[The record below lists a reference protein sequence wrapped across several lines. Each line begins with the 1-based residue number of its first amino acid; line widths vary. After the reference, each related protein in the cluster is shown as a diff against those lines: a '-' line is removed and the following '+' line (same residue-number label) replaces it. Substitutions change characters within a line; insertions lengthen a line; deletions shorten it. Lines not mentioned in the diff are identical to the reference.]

1 MDFINLK
8 SLNLTA
14 EESEDLIKLLAQK
27 RGITTKKLLSTIKLN
42 LKRKNNKDL
51 ASKLE
56 LIKLQQKL
64 IKSIK
69 KQQKLTKQTKLQREL
84 IKSQRK
90 LKKQQQTSSNTRKI
104 RKPLYNIDQKI
115 NNNTNVDK
123 KINNINDDF
132 IENIRDLFNTNVDKK
147 INNANVDNT
156 NDEDFIENIKDLL
169 NNKLD
174 KKVNNNNT
182 NDDYIENIRDLFSIL
197 DYEPVLIKSGFVNNY
212 LEYMS
217 NGNDSLS
224 FNEYLEL
231 IKPYLYDL
239 INVYKD
245 KGEWKIQLS
254 AEISFISQKPNSNEI
269 CVMFTRSTAE
279 EFMIGSETKEVAE
292 KLFMSIL
299 QKYQDNLQNKM
310 KGSDFI
316 FNGINY
322 LYYDLNRIT
331 ISKGGSYI
339 ESPKWLKDKE
349 CTINQKNNDYK
360 YFQYATTLALNINSI
375 DKHHQRISKIKPVID
390 NYNWNDINFPATK
403 KDWNKFEVNNK
414 NIALNILYVPYNTK
428 KIEIAYK
435 SKYNFI
441 RDNQIIL
448 LMISNGKNWHYLAVR
463 SLSRLLRGI
472 SSNHDGD
479 YYCLNCFHS
488 YRTENKLNVHKKICE
503 NHDYCNIEMPSP
515 NNNIIKYN
523 QGEKSLEL
531 AFIIYADLECLLKK
545 IDTCYN
551 NPDLSSTT
559 KINQHIPSGYSI
571 YTNCSFDKANN
582 KLSYYRGEDCMKRFC
597 KDLKEHAMK
606 IIDFK
611 KKRMI
616 PLIKKKK
623 IIITKKIL
631 VIYVKMILIM
641 IK

>member
-299 QKYQDNLQNKM
+299 QK
-310 KGSDFI
+310 
-316 FNGINY
+316 
-322 LYYDLNRIT
+322 
-331 ISKGGSYI
+331 ISG
-339 ESPKWLKDKE
+339 
-349 CTINQKNNDYK
+349 
-360 YFQYATTLALNINSI
+360 
-375 DKHHQRISKIKPVID
+375 
-390 NYNWNDINFPATK
+390 
-403 KDWNKFEVNNK
+403 
-414 NIALNILYVPYNTK
+414 
-428 KIEIAYK
+428 
-435 SKYNFI
+435 
-441 RDNQIIL
+441 
-448 LMISNGKNWHYLAVR
+448 
-463 SLSRLLRGI
+463 
-472 SSNHDGD
+472 
-479 YYCLNCFHS
+479 
-488 YRTENKLNVHKKICE
+488 
-503 NHDYCNIEMPSP
+503 
-515 NNNIIKYN
+515 
-523 QGEKSLEL
+523 
-531 AFIIYADLECLLKK
+531 
-545 IDTCYN
+545 
-551 NPDLSSTT
+551 
-559 KINQHIPSGYSI
+559 
-571 YTNCSFDKANN
+571 
-582 KLSYYRGEDCMKRFC
+582 
-597 KDLKEHAMK
+597 
-606 IIDFK
+606 
-611 KKRMI
+611 
-616 PLIKKKK
+616 
-623 IIITKKIL
+623 
-631 VIYVKMILIM
+631 
-641 IK
+641 